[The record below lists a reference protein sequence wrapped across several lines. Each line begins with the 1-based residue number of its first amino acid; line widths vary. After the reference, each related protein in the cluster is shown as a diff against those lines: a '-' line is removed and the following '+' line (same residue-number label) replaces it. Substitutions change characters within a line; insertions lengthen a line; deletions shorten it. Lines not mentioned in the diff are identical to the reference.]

1 MSYSRFIHAFNYR
14 TNIELDRKI
23 MAGLAHAEPFSFK
36 AVVDEVKLQ
45 AKISDFITR
54 KPIVNDMQAIS
65 YHAALEKGLI
75 KEQKDFNY
83 ELDTVIR
90 KEDPV
95 RLYGLRNPEKD
106 AKTDADYLRLSFVE
120 EDAKWLEEQKLMTLT
135 PKE

>member
-1 MSYSRFIHAFNYR
+1 
-14 TNIELDRKI
+14 